1 VEATFKAKR
10 NMVANNSTEGKDEN
24 SRGLRVPMAI
34 MMMTKLMAMLKVK
47 NTSNKI
53 AGMGKTNIATISKT
67 KAGMPKPASSMRAT
81 CCRIVD
87 RFRVLMGESVV
98 EEGKKPKNAP

>member
-1 VEATFKAKR
+1 
-10 NMVANNSTEGKDEN
+10 
-24 SRGLRVPMAI
+24 
-34 MMMTKLMAMLKVK
+34 MLKVK

-87 RFRVLMGESVV
+87 RIMVLMGESVV
-98 EEGKKPKNAP
+98 EESKKPTNAPQKRAHAGVKAISVPKSSDTPR